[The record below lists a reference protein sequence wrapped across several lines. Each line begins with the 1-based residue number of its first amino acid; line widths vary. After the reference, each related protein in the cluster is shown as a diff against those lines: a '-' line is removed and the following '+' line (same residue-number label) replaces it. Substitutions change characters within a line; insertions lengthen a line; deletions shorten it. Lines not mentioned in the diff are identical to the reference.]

1 MITHK
6 TKYAL
11 KALIYMGQHLE
22 APCVKT
28 KDIAAGSQ
36 VPKKFL
42 EQILLELKK
51 ARILNSI
58 QGSNGGY
65 YYLKKPEEITLADL
79 FRILEGPIA
88 LVSCVSENFYMPC
101 KDCTDEAN
109 CKIKREL
116 NVVKN
121 ETLKAMQKIK
131 LSDFF

>member
-11 KALIYMGQHLE
+11 KALIYIGQHL
-22 APCVKT
+22 ALPCVKT

-51 ARILNSI
+51 ARILNSV

-65 YYLKKPEEITLADL
+65 YYLKKPDEITLADL
-79 FRILEGPIA
+79 YRILEGPIA
-88 LVSCVSENFYMPC
+88 LVSCVSENFYAPC
-101 KDCTDEAN
+101 KDCTDEAT
-109 CKIKREL
+109 CKIKKEL
-116 NVVKN
+116 NMVKN
-121 ETLKAMQKIK
+121 ETLNAMQKIK